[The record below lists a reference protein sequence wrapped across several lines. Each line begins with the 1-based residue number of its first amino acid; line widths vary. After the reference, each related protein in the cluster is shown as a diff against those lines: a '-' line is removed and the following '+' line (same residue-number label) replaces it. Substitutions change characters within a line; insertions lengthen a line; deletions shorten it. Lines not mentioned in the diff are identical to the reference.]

1 MNNADRYI
9 KIDYQMVSRFALQT
23 LIEEFITREG
33 TDYGLVE
40 KGLEEK
46 ILEVTPIVS
55 VLSRQVLREVD
66 LEDEPV
72 IELADHGLAR
82 S

>member
-1 MNNADRYI
+1 
-9 KIDYQMVSRFALQT
+9 MVSRFALQT

-46 ILEVTPIVS
+46 ILEVTHQLESGEAHIIYDLIEESTNIV
-55 VLSRQVLREVD
+55 LTRKTLYTRHE
-66 LEDEPV
+66 EN
-72 IELADHGLAR
+72 
-82 S
+82 